1 MEKRNEIY
9 RYYSQYGED
18 FILWN
23 FFDYKEHGFF
33 IDVGAFDGKHLSN
46 TLSFEEHGWKG
57 ICIEP
62 VSEYFPPSGRI
73 CKTRSF

>member
-62 VSEYFPPSGRI
+62 VSEYFKL
-73 CKTRSF
+73 CKKSPGGFY